1 MKTGY
6 RHRSY
11 LLRRSCYLMIWLIF
25 FEEVLSN
32 TIFSSQNDML
42 RAGVVN
48 RVRYFTCLRRCSSTS
63 RIAVQQC
70 RNASALQLSAA
81 VPEFEVTNEPILDYL
96 PGSPERQ
103 QLEAALNKWKDATT
117 DVPIIIGGKEYRTD
131 VVRTHTAVSNKVVPN
146 RFSLMAHKWYWFSLS
161 NFHLEPQ
168 L

>member
-1 MKTGY
+1 
-6 RHRSY
+6 
-11 LLRRSCYLMIWLIF
+11 
-25 FEEVLSN
+25 
-32 TIFSSQNDML
+32 ML

-70 RNASALQLSAA
+70 RNASALQLSVA

-146 RFSLMAHKWYWFSLS
+146 RFSLMAHK
-161 NFHLEPQ
+161 
-168 L
+168 